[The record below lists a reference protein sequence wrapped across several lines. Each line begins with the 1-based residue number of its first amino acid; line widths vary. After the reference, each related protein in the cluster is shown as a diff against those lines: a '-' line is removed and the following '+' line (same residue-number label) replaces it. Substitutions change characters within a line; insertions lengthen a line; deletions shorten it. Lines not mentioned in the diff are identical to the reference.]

1 MPRLRKGW
9 RSLSPY
15 LISFLCHALLIG
27 AVVIFERAEPGSPP
41 AEESLSVDLVTEE
54 EFARLAAPAKRPER
68 APQIPGDGATPPK
81 APPDLFSALPPATPE
96 APAIPPAIPAPA
108 ETEPRWH
115 RAGRL
120 LSQAALLDPHN
131 KKILDTLPLLELST
145 RLEQLCDME
154 AALQIRQIGDQYRP
168 EFVVAYAM
176 LATRTVDH
184 LLIADGAAFLSQGQW
199 YRLAFKCRISP
210 RGQKVEAFEFA
221 IGAAIPKRDWAAHNL
236 PAKLTGSK
244 EE

>member
-15 LISFLCHALLIG
+15 LISLLCHVLLIG
-27 AVVIFERAEPGSPP
+27 AIVVLERVEPGSAP
-41 AEESLSVDLVTEE
+41 AEESLSVDLVTKE
-54 EFARLAAPAKRPER
+54 EFARLAAPAKGLER
-68 APQIPGDGATPPK
+68 ALQVPDDGATPPK
-81 APPDLFSALPPATPE
+81 APPDLFSAFPPAAPE
-96 APAIPPAIPAPA
+96 APSIPPAAPAPV
-108 ETEPRWH
+108 ETEPRWR
-115 RAGRL
+115 RAGRM
-120 LSQAALLDPHN
+120 LSQAALLDPRN
-131 KKILDTLPLLELST
+131 KKILDTLPMLELST

-154 AALQIRQIGDQYRP
+154 AALQIRQIEDQFRP

-176 LATRTVDH
+176 RATRTVDRF
-184 LLIADGAAFLSQGQW
+184 LIADGAAFLSQGQW

-236 PAKLTGSK
+236 PGELTGSK